1 MNKKRKIT
9 LGVLGVVL
17 LVTVSNLFFQKHQK
31 EEFEQSDQNFEIEIL
46 KRNKDENLDE
56 TKISLLISEKIS
68 KGEILEEVK
77 KIQKKERI
85 KTSKQYFFFYLPQM
99 NPNLNSWASYSLNE
113 KKEDIKI
120 YGTTR
125 EEEIIQKESV
135 SKISSEEIVGKWY
148 EPQKNFVACS
158 LVKDK
163 RGKNILYWGL
173 KDGGV
178 ISETVIIEETS
189 KGIKLIPEEN
199 SNGEYYIIEGEQ
211 LGFYNKE
218 NIRYATGWP
227 F

>member
-17 LVTVSNLFFQKHQK
+17 LVIVSNLFFPKHQK
-31 EEFEQSDQNFEIEIL
+31 EGLKQQGQNFEIKIL
-46 KRNKDENLDE
+46 KRNRDKNLDK

-68 KGEILEEVK
+68 KEEILEEVK

-85 KTSKQYFFFYLPQM
+85 KTSKQYFFFYLPRM
-99 NPNLNSWASYSLNE
+99 DPNSNSWASYSLNE
-113 KKEDIKI
+113 QKEDIEI
-120 YGTTR
+120 YGTTK
-125 EEEIIQKESV
+125 EEEMIQKESV
-135 SKISSEEIVGKWY
+135 SKFSPEEIVGKWY
-148 EPQKNFVACS
+148 EPQKNFIACS

-163 RGKNILYWGL
+163 KGKNTLYWGL
-173 KDGGV
+173 KEGGV
-178 ISETVIIEETS
+178 VSEAVIIEEVS

-199 SNGEYYIIEGEQ
+199 SHGEYYVIEGKQ